1 MDEIVFKFNRKDIE
15 KQIEDA
21 LRSQVKSYATA
32 LGLASFDLLKYIET
46 KPELQKMIKDEL
58 KKRIKDD
65 KFITSLVE
73 KIIKEEFTNK
83 MFR

>member
-1 MDEIVFKFNRKDIE
+1 MDEIIFKFNKKDIE
-15 KQIEDA
+15 KQIEGA

-46 KPELQKMIKDEL
+46 KPELQKIIKDEL

-65 KFITSLVE
+65 KFIRTLIE
-73 KIIKEEFTNK
+73 KIIKEEFKNK